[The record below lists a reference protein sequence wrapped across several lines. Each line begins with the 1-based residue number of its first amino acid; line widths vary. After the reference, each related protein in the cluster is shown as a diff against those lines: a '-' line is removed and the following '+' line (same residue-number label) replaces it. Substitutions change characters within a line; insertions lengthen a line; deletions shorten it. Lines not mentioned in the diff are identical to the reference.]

1 MDYLFNLLFNTN
13 QSGGKKTERNVNKIT
28 AANKRKI
35 AKKLKNISEQ
45 EAIND
50 FYKLEKINLKKISNE
65 TRIGNKFVDYFTFP
79 QRLETTSKKGM
90 TFFEFLTDKNY
101 HEKKYIKNLIQ
112 SQNDKDKDIT
122 LYRVFKLH
130 CGSIGIFKPVT
141 AMEMYSKFK
150 PNSVLDFTMGWGGRL
165 VGACALN
172 LKNYIGIDSN
182 KKLKT
187 PYGNMV
193 KLLKELNCQ
202 TNIKLI
208 FDDALNVDYS
218 KLHYDC
224 VLTSPPYFNLEIY
237 EGMQPRSQEDWINY
251 FYIPIFSK
259 TFKHLKKGGHYI
271 LNISHE
277 IYKSAALPTLG
288 KANITIPLKKKSLP
302 KNSKLTKD
310 YSEFIYVWKK

>member
-1 MDYLFNLLFNTN
+1 MDYLLNLIFNIN
-13 QSGGKKTERNVNKIT
+13 QNGGKKNEYKVKKIT

-50 FYKLEKINLKKISNE
+50 FSKLKNINLKQVSNE
-65 TRIGNKFVDYFTFP
+65 TRIGNKFVDYFTFL

-90 TFFEFLTDKNY
+90 TYFEFLTDTNY
-101 HEKKYIKNLIQ
+101 HDKKYIQNLIK

-141 AMEMYSKFK
+141 AMEIYNKFK
-150 PNSVLDFTMGWGGRL
+150 PKSVLDFTMGWGGRL
-165 VGACALN
+165 VGACAMDIE
-172 LKNYIGIDSN
+172 NYIGIDSN

-187 PYGNMV
+187 PYSNMV
-193 KLLKELNCQ
+193 KLLEKLNCQ
-202 TNIKLI
+202 TNIKLF
-208 FDDALNVDYS
+208 FDDALKIDYS

-237 EGMQPRSQEDWINY
+237 EGMQPRTEEDWINN

-271 LNISHE
+271 LNISQE

-288 KANITIPLKKKSLP
+288 KANIIMPLKKKSLP

-310 YSEFIYVWKK
+310 YTEFIYVWKK